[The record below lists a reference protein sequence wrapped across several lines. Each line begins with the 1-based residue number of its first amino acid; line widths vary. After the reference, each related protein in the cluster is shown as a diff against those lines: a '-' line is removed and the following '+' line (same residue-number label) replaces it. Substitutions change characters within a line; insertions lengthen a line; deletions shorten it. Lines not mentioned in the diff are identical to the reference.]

1 MTTTNKK
8 ITFTLFISF
17 LLVLLISC
25 ENFMHGAWVSEEL
38 KKQIEYANAPKV
50 TVKMRVDNNDYGDIY
65 PPSVVVAQGDTFTV
79 EFTQKENTM
88 FKYWKITNPQTGEE
102 LDENC
107 LVITEERLSENRAEK
122 TIIRK
127 ITVAVNSLPED
138 AEIRPKCYFP
148 SENVPPEFT
157 KFNIA
162 KTEQSAKTAADCIII
177 EETAALNTFDH
188 YADKQYYGEDAD
200 AAAAAVKANIEA
212 HHVNSLWIDLEGF
225 DANSGVDELEIQ
237 EKLLWGPSGVKSV
250 DNTVYKK
257 QYPLVADK
265 NNKTGS
271 VAATINHVF
280 KVKEDG
286 VVNVKIILRDKSGN
300 ETCKEL
306 DLIKDTVCDLKSYI
320 APAARPAYREEN
332 KIKKIADENGKAT
345 YNLCLYLSTDK
356 YEPFIKDKNN
366 NSYYD
371 NTYDLE
377 SETKDFSG
385 HARLVKLAIGYV
397 GETLTEYAAEDF
409 EYEYEYISYSKLYQ
423 PYCMF
428 NVEVDASKDTIIR
441 ATLEDTAGNQRVYDS
456 IIPKSITAD
465 YVEVTNNNTKFQIYS
480 GGELLKKDV
489 YNAYFVF
496 KGTDNTITTATVNL
510 GSDGFVTC
518 NTFKDMTGTLY
529 IYPLKNI
536 SNYVYTLGSNPYV
549 IYQGVQP
556 ETVTQL
562 TSDMIPTF
570 TCSVDTAVPNT
581 GIRTVHI
588 TYEEGFNFLPN
599 IKYFIAVIKGTNVDD
614 PLLFNTTTFDLP
626 ASDEDYHLFVM
637 LKNEINELK
646 MDFDVQYE
654 TLTISEDNIPPAI
667 DSSNTNSNIKYKE
680 IVFPDTRIVYLH
692 KDKNGNTRTFD
703 ASGLMKD
710 EDGNMTIK
718 YVVSSSSSLLETGID
733 WTDTSI
739 VKEYKQKASDNTLY
753 LPFDGNYNKYCY
765 VHLVDTSEN
774 YTDYL
779 FEVEN
784 THIEGSPEFKILN
797 EGRKIIELRFPSST
811 NLITSAN
818 ITTFYYNGSEGEWQ
832 LIDEN
837 RNFLEDMVGYY
848 NIEYNW
854 PNVTDYTEN
863 YNKYHNYRFIYNLY
877 NSGSYSYRYPFD
889 GSTTTG
895 PSKSF
900 VKTYIWGSSIQ
911 GGSSFYYIAGYNWD
925 TIYFYAPYYLAN
937 SGAPTIKNYY
947 EGALGVNVLS
957 DKPCLVHTL
966 YCSVDLGDKQAWLN
980 GGIEAKV
987 QTSSSTFTYEEPDNI
1002 PAGKY
1007 YTTII
1012 HFADGEY
1019 CMTSVK
1025 RK

>member
-1 MTTTNKK
+1 MTTTSKK
-8 ITFTLFISF
+8 ITFTIIISF
-17 LLVLLISC
+17 ILILLASC
-25 ENFMHGAWVSEEL
+25 ENFLKGAGVREDL
-38 KKQIEYANAPKV
+38 QKKIEYANAPKV
-50 TVKMRVDNNDYGDIY
+50 TIKMRVDNSDYGDIY
-65 PPSVVVAQGDTFTV
+65 PPSVIVAQGDTFTV
-79 EFTQKENTM
+79 EFTQKENTA
-88 FKYWKITNPQTGEE
+88 FKYWMITNPQTGEE

-127 ITVAVNSLPED
+127 ITIVVNSLPED

-188 YADKQYYGEDAD
+188 YADKQYYGEEAD

-212 HHVNSLWIDLEGF
+212 HHVSSLWIDLEGY

-257 QYPLVADK
+257 QYPLVSDK
-265 NNKTGS
+265 DNKTGS

-306 DLIKDTVCDLKSYI
+306 DLIKDTVCDLKSYM
-320 APAARPAYREEN
+320 APAARPSYKEAN

-345 YNLCLYLSTDK
+345 YNLSLYLATDK

-385 HARLVKLAIGYV
+385 HDRLVKLAIGYT

-409 EYEYEYISYSKLYQ
+409 DYEYEYIEASKLYQ

-441 ATLEDTAGNQRVYDS
+441 TTLEDTAGNQRVYDH

-465 YVEVTNNNTKFQIYS
+465 YVDVTNNTEFQIYND
-480 GGELLKKDV
+480 GKLLKSSD

-496 KGTDNTITTATVNL
+496 KDTDNTVTTATVDLNSN
-510 GSDGFVTC
+510 GYVTC

-536 SNYVYTLGSNPYV
+536 ENYVYTLGSNPYV

-556 ETVTQL
+556 ETVTTL

-570 TCSVDTAVPNT
+570 TYSVDPAVPNS

-599 IKYFIAVIKGTNVDD
+599 IKYFIAVIKGSNAANS
-614 PLLFNTTTFDLP
+614 LLFNTTTFDLP
-626 ASDEDYHLFVM
+626 TSDEAYHLFVM
-637 LKNEINELK
+637 LKNEINDLK

-654 TLTISEDNIPPAI
+654 ELTISEDNTPPAI
-667 DSSNTNSNIKYKE
+667 DSSNTQSNVKYRE
-680 IVFPDTRIVYLH
+680 FVFPETRIVYLQ
-692 KDKNGNTRTFD
+692 KDLDENPRTFD
-703 ASGLMKD
+703 ASGLKKD
-710 EDGNMTIK
+710 ADGNMTIK
-718 YVVSSSSSLLETGID
+718 YIVSSSSNLLETGID
-733 WTDTSI
+733 WNDTSI

-765 VHLVDTSEN
+765 VHLVDTNEN

-784 THIEGSPEFKILN
+784 THVEGSPEFIILN
-797 EGRKIIELRFPSST
+797 QDRKMIELRFSYAWQMSC
-811 NLITSAN
+811 AN
-818 ITTFYYNGSEGEWQ
+818 ITTSYYDEGEWH

-837 RNFLEDMVGYY
+837 ADFLEDMVG
-848 NIEYNW
+848 N
-854 PNVTDYTEN
+854 YTITYRTPSQN
-863 YNKYHNYRFIYNLY
+863 SYDAYIDDYNKYHNYRFIYNY
-877 NSGSYSYRYPFD
+877 NGTGKYCYRYPFD
-889 GSTTTG
+889 GSTNNG

-900 VKTYIWGSSIQ
+900 IKTYVWGTSYYGGGNPCYQ
-911 GGSSFYYIAGYNWD
+911 GGYYWD
-925 TIYFYAPYYLAN
+925 TIYFYAPYYLAD

-947 EGALGVNVLS
+947 EGTLGINVLT

-987 QTSSSTFTYEEPDNI
+987 QSSNKTFTYEEPDNI

-1012 HFADGEY
+1012 HFADGDY

-1025 RK
+1025 MK

>member
-1 MTTTNKK
+1 MTITNKK
-8 ITFTLFISF
+8 NTFIIFSTLLLL
-17 LLVLLISC
+17 LLVSC
-25 ENFMHGAWVSEEL
+25 ENFLKGKSVSEEL
-38 KKQIEYANAPKV
+38 NRKVAYANAPKI
-50 TVKMRVDNNDYGDIY
+50 TVKMRVDSTEYGDIY
-65 PPSVVVAQGDTFTV
+65 PPSEVVAQGDTFTV

-88 FKYWKITNPQTGEE
+88 FKYWMITNPQTGEE

-188 YADKQYYGEDAD
+188 YADKQYYGDDAD
-200 AAAAAVKANIEA
+200 AATAAVKANIEA
-212 HHVNSLWIDLEGF
+212 HHVSSLWIDLEGY

-306 DLIKDTVCDLKSYI
+306 DLIKDTVCDLKTYMS
-320 APAARPAYREEN
+320 PASDDP
-332 KIKKIADENGKAT
+332 IKKIADKNGKAT
-345 YNLCLYLSTDK
+345 YNLCIYLGLDK
-356 YEPFIKDKNN
+356 WESFVQDKNN
-366 NSYYD
+366 NLYRD
-371 NTYDLE
+371 DTYSLE

-385 HARLVKLAIGYV
+385 HARLVKLAIGYA
-397 GETLTEYAAEDF
+397 GESLTEYAAEDF
-409 EYEYEYISYSKLYQ
+409 DYEYEYSSSTKLYQ
-423 PYCMF
+423 PFCLV
-428 NVEVDASKDTIIR
+428 NVDVDASRDTIIR
-441 ATLEDTAGNQRVYDS
+441 ATLEDTAGNQRVYDH

-465 YVEVTNNNTKFQIYS
+465 YIAVTDDTKFQIFS
-480 GGELLKKDV
+480 NGELLKSSD

-496 KGTDNTITTATVNL
+496 KGENNSVTTATVDLDSN
-510 GSDGFVTC
+510 GVVTC
-518 NTFKDMTGTLY
+518 NTFKDKTGTLY

-536 SNYVYTLGSNPYV
+536 GNYVYTLGSNPYV

-556 ETVTQL
+556 ETVTTL

-570 TCSVDTAVPNT
+570 TYSVDPAVPNS

-599 IKYFIAVIKGTNVDD
+599 IKYYIAVYNSSTD
-614 PLLFNTTTFDLP
+614 LLFNTTTFELP
-626 ASDEDYHLFVM
+626 TSDEDYILRVM
-637 LKNEINELK
+637 LKNEINPLYSDIEVFEK
-646 MDFDVQYE
+646 
-654 TLTISEDNIPPAI
+654 LTINEDNIPPAI
-667 DSSNTNSNIKYKE
+667 DSVNTYRDIKYKE
-680 IVFPDTRIVYLH
+680 IVFSDTRIVYLD
-692 KDKNGNTRTFD
+692 KDLDGNPRTFD
-703 ASGLMKD
+703 KSGLKKD
-710 EDGNMTIK
+710 ADGNMTIK
-718 YVVSSSSSLLETGID
+718 YIVSSSSNLLETGID
-733 WTDTSI
+733 WNDTSI

-765 VHLVDTSEN
+765 VHLVDTNEN

-784 THIEGSPEFKILN
+784 THVDVKPEFSIVN
-797 EGRKIIELRFPSST
+797 DGRNVIELRFPIAD
-811 NLITSAN
+811 NPYGYAN
-818 ITTFYYNGSEGEWQ
+818 ITTFYFNNGKWNILPCNSGE
-832 LIDEN
+832 DGNEN
-837 RNFLEDMVGYY
+837 HPYFLDNNLDKG
-848 NIEYNW
+848 
-854 PNVTDYTEN
+854 PTDAFSSTFSANYT
-863 YNKYHNYRFIYNLY
+863 KYGSYRFAQRTSARNGLPVCWW
-877 NSGSYSYRYPFD
+877 YRYPFYANQ
-889 GSTTTG
+889 GYTEANCFI
-895 PSKSF
+895 KS
-900 VKTYIWGSSIQ
+900 YIWGNTFQ
-911 GGSSFYYIAGYNWD
+911 GGSSFYWKDGFNWD
-925 TIYFYAPYYLAN
+925 TIYFYAPYYLAD

-987 QTSSSTFTYEEPDNI
+987 QTSSSTFTYEEPYNI

-1012 HFADGEY
+1012 HFADGDF
-1019 CMTSVK
+1019 CMTPVK
-1025 RK
+1025 IK